1 MAVVDVMVNGRTYPV
16 ACDDGQEDHLIDLAH
31 YIDKRVAELAKTM
44 GQVGDAR
51 LILMASLLI
60 ADELSEAVESTETLK
75 QTLEERQVEDDSAT
89 EETFATLASRIED
102 IAARLESG

>member
-1 MAVVDVMVNGRTYPV
+1 MVVVDVMVNGRPYPV

-51 LILMASLLI
+51 LILMASLLV
-60 ADELSEAVESTETLK
+60 ADELAEAAESAASLR
-75 QTLEERQVEDDSAT
+75 QTLEERQEDSENDAES
-89 EETFATLASRIED
+89 TFATLASRIEN
-102 IAARLESG
+102 IAVRLENG

>member
-16 ACDDGQEDHLIDLAH
+16 ACDDGQEDHLVDLAH

-75 QTLEERQVEDDSAT
+75 QALNEQRDGGDTET
-89 EETFATLASRIED
+89 EETFATLAGRIED

>member
-51 LILMASLLI
+51 LILMASLLV
-60 ADELSEAVESTETLK
+60 ADELSEAVESADNLK
-75 QTLEERQVEDDSAT
+75 QSLEERQEGSESEA
-89 EETFATLASRIED
+89 EATFATLASRIEN
-102 IAARLESG
+102 IAARLESS

>member
-16 ACDDGQEDHLIDLAH
+16 ACDDGQEGHLIDLAH

>member
-60 ADELSEAVESTETLK
+60 ADELSEAVESTETLQ

>member
-75 QTLEERQVEDDSAT
+75 QALEERQVEDDSAT

>member
-16 ACDDGQEDHLIDLAH
+16 ACDDGQEDHLIDLAQ

-51 LILMASLLI
+51 LILMASLLV
-60 ADELSEAVESTETLK
+60 ADELSEAVESADTLK
-75 QTLEERQVEDDSAT
+75 QTLEERQEGSESEA
-89 EETFATLASRIED
+89 EATFATLASRIEN
-102 IAARLESG
+102 IAARLESS

>member
-51 LILMASLLI
+51 LMLMASLLI